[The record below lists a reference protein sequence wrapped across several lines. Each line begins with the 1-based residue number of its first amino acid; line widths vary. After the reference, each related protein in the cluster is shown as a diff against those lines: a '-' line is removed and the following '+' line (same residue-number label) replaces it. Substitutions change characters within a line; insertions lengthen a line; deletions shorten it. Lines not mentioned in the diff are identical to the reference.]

1 MFAFYR
7 VRSVTIDCGLS
18 IEPRSVVE
26 SGCLFQ
32 DNDSRMKLS
41 VCVCAYV
48 CVLLSVYS
56 YTSTLVSRASES
68 ENRLFLPTQAV
79 FDEPGH
85 QVAPSTR
92 VVEFSD

>member
-1 MFAFYR
+1 M
-7 VRSVTIDCGLS
+7 
-18 IEPRSVVE
+18 EPWSVVE
-26 SGCLFQ
+26 TRSGCLFQ

-41 VCVCAYV
+41 VCVCAHTH
-48 CVLLSVYS
+48 CVLLSVYA